1 MPSLRPRPKRCTVP
15 RPPFFYCIVT
25 FAGLACNSFLR
36 YDYSIM
42 EYKKVQGGE
51 RMDIE
56 WVKAFAAV
64 AETGS
69 FSDAADRLFLAQS
82 VVSKRIQRLESR
94 LGVRL
99 LDRSHRRTALTA
111 AGQRV
116 LPQAQ
121 ALLRQYRMLEQAAR
135 PEGGLRLALLPVADS
150 YGFLQLLSAFSA
162 AHPGFQLTAEER
174 ESAALP
180 ALLEDGQFDGAFYRV
195 TGPALPR
202 EAVVLCQDEMALLA
216 PEQEGLSPAGRVPL
230 ARFCSEPF
238 LLLSAGTGLLEPSIE
253 LCRQAG
259 FLPHIRYTGASAAN
273 IARMVRS
280 GAGVALL
287 ARQVAQ
293 GCAANGLQAL
303 PLIPTFCSQLIF
315 APSRAGLQ
323 NPAMPALLAFLRR
336 AAGADGPSG
345 GPARKAAALCLAA
358 KPESMV

>member
-1 MPSLRPRPKRCTVP
+1 
-15 RPPFFYCIVT
+15 
-25 FAGLACNSFLR
+25 
-36 YDYSIM
+36 
-42 EYKKVQGGE
+42 
-51 RMDIE
+51 MDIE
-56 WVKAFAAV
+56 WVEAFAAV

-82 VVSKRIQRLESR
+82 VVSKRIQRLEGR

-99 LDRSHRRTALTA
+99 LDRSHRRAALTA
-111 AGQRV
+111 AGQRA

-121 ALLRQYRMLEQAAR
+121 ALLRQSRMLEQAAR

-150 YGFLQLLSAFSA
+150 YGFLQLLSDFSA
-162 AHPGFQLTAEER
+162 AHPVQLTVEER

-195 TGPALPR
+195 TGHALPR
-202 EAVVLCQDEMALLA
+202 EAVVLCRDEMALLA
-216 PEQEGLSPAGRVPL
+216 REQECLSPAGCVPL

-259 FLPHIRYTGASAAN
+259 FSPHIRYTGASAAN

-303 PLIPTFCSQLIF
+303 PLTPTFCSRLIF

-323 NPAMPALLAFLRR
+323 NSAMPTLLAFLRR
-336 AAGADGPSG
+336 AADADS
-345 GPARKAAALCLAA
+345 
-358 KPESMV
+358 